1 METTYVRNMS
11 DRQLEIPTNMQHM
24 PKLCLIIK
32 IYILSR
38 LSSLQACTITAMI
51 TSYFSCGVFGATS
64 LITTTIR
71 SLIWAYLQ
79 LLAPIIIIIII
90 IIIILIQDKN
100 STLT

>member
-24 PKLCLIIK
+24 PELCLIIK
-32 IYILSR
+32 KYILSR
-38 LSSLQACTITAMI
+38 LSSLQVCTITAMI
-51 TSYFSCGVFGATS
+51 TSYFSCGVFGIAT
-64 LITTTIR
+64 LITTTSTIM

-90 IIIILIQDKN
+90 LIQDKN
-100 STLT
+100 YKLA